1 MTAASTGTRPP
12 DDHRGRRAASPRVRA
27 FVRALAASVDA
38 DEETTSDLVQAVD
51 ELACNVIEHG
61 YRHAPGEIELE
72 GSADGRRR
80 SSSGS
85 ATPPRRSIPRSV
97 PEPRLDLPLAHRPF
111 GGMGVHLARTLTDA
125 HRPPYPAGRWQRGDR
140 DQAAAARGGRGREGG
155 PGGRRWTSRPSDR
168 ALTSP
173 SSP

>member
-1 MTAASTGTRPP
+1 MTAASRSPARLTITA
-12 DDHRGRRAASPRVRA
+12 DAGRLAEGRA

-72 GSADGRRR
+72 GWVDGAAIVVRLRD
-80 SSSGS
+80 G
-85 ATPPRRSIPRSV
+85 APPFDPRSV

-125 HRPPYPAGRWQRGDR
+125 MDHRILPGGGNEVTVTKRLRPAADE
-140 DQAAAARGGRGREGG
+140 AAREVQEGDDG
-155 PGGRRWTSRPSDR
+155 HHDR
-168 ALTSP
+168 ATER
-173 SSP
+173 

>member
-1 MTAASTGTRPP
+1 VTTTSGAPARLTIAA
-12 DDHRGRRAASPRVRA
+12 DASRLAEGRA

-72 GSADGRRR
+72 GLVDAEAIVVRLRDG
-80 SSSGS
+80 
-85 ATPPRRSIPRSV
+85 APPFDPRSV

-125 HRPPYPAGRWQRGDR
+125 MDHRILPGGGNEVTVTKRLRR
-140 DQAAAARGGRGREGG
+140 AADGAAREVQEGDDG
-155 PGGRRWTSRPSDR
+155 HHDR
-168 ALTSP
+168 ATER
-173 SSP
+173 